1 MLNDQDINKLKS
13 ILVTKDDLK
22 VFATREETEKLISDS
37 EDRMLKTLASKE
49 EVKQLISESEK
60 RVLIKTETL
69 ISESQDKILTLV
81 ATKTEVKDLKDDI
94 GYLRELVQGLIL
106 SNDSIAKS
114 ITDLTLEYAAVK
126 MQLSRHDNWI
136 KQIAEKIGLQLV
148 VD

>member
-22 VFATREETEKLISDS
+22 VFATREEV
-37 EDRMLKTLASKE
+37 KE
-49 EVKQLISESEK
+49 LISESEK
-60 RVLIKTETL
+60 HVLIKTETL

-94 GYLRELVQGLIL
+94 GYLRELMQGLIL

-114 ITDLTLEYAAVK
+114 ITDFTLEYAAVK
-126 MQLSRHDNWI
+126 KQLSRHDSWI
-136 KQIAEKIGLQLV
+136 KQIAEKIGLQLIT
-148 VD
+148 D

>member
-1 MLNDQDINKLKS
+1 
-13 ILVTKDDLK
+13 
-22 VFATREETEKLISDS
+22 
-37 EDRMLKTLASKE
+37 MLKTLASKE

-94 GYLRELVQGLIL
+94 GYLRELIQGLIL

-136 KQIAEKIGLQLV
+136 KQIAEK
-148 VD
+148 